1 MQLHLALTAGFG
13 AGVKR
18 WHKQSLSRL
27 GFPGGPMVKNLPAN
41 AGDAADPGSIPG
53 LGRSLGGRNDNPLLY
68 SCLENP
74 MDSRAWL
81 ATVQEVTKSLKRLS
95 NNQIEDGL
103 GMLGQRHSVF
113 L

>member
-1 MQLHLALTAGFG
+1 
-13 AGVKR
+13 
-18 WHKQSLSRL
+18 
-27 GFPGGPMVKNLPAN
+27 
-41 AGDAADPGSIPG
+41 
-53 LGRSLGGRNDNPLLY
+53 
-68 SCLENP
+68 
-74 MDSRAWL
+74 MDRKAWL